1 MTWISNAHIVA
12 VLNTTVRILSWY
24 RLLDSM
30 DIEYIIDVLQQSAV
44 QCVEPQKEQ
53 GSNIRNAAHG
63 GDKFCHKQSKRAKKA
78 SQDKCF

>member
-1 MTWISNAHIVA
+1 
-12 VLNTTVRILSWY
+12 
-24 RLLDSM
+24 M